1 MTISFAIV
9 KAICLRKLLHKLG
22 FHLKHHNQGGLMK
35 NVNHHMRT
43 KHINIQHHYLEGT
56 MNANEVV
63 FEYCL
68 IMLD

>member
-1 MTISFAIV
+1 
-9 KAICLRKLLHKLG
+9 LLHKLG